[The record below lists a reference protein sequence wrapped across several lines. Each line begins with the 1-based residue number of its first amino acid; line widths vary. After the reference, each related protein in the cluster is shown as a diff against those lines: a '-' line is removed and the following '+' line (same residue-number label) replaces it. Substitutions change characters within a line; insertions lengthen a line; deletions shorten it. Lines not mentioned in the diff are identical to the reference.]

1 MSDDARRVEYD
12 LDLVRREASDR
23 VARQRRRSELVQ
35 RVDMSHARELLKSPF
50 KLTFSACAVLLF
62 WTYVATPI
70 LAGLKKPW
78 ERAPI
83 VAADRD
89 AARMRAILA

>member
-1 MSDDARRVEYD
+1 
-12 LDLVRREASDR
+12 
-23 VARQRRRSELVQ
+23 
-35 RVDMSHARELLKSPF
+35 MSHARELLKSPF

-89 AARMRAILA
+89 AARMRAIARQQAALARSAGGAPSTKPPK